1 VKAITNPKQA
11 AVMQAIL
18 EASKTDGLVLKEWQG
33 TKELAASLLPSEY
46 KRILK
51 ALDQQGYIEAKPVQL
66 IESKDHEEGG
76 LWPYDITV
84 KTDPHPEGVTWQDTT
99 LIINGH
105 AIKLGRGAHHY
116 TIQYYIASLAM
127 KKPGKAVLELT
138 ILEKYGNEEASSRSI
153 VDATRKLN
161 KKIAGA
167 TGIERLF
174 ECSNG
179 RVSYHPDRLN

>member
-1 VKAITNPKQA
+1 
-11 AVMQAIL
+11 MQAIL
-18 EASKTDGLVLKEWQG
+18 EASETDGPTLKEWQG
-33 TKELAASLLPSEY
+33 TKDLTAMLLPSEY

-51 ALDQQGYIEAKPVQL
+51 ALDQQGYIEAKSVSM
-66 IESKDHEEGG
+66 IESKDNEEGG
-76 LWPYDITV
+76 FWPYDITITANSHQKGIV
-84 KTDPHPEGVTWQDTT
+84 LQDTR
-99 LIINGH
+99 LFINGQV
-105 AIKLGRGAHHY
+105 IKLGRGAHHY
-116 TIQYYIASLAM
+116 TIQYHIANLTM

-138 ILEKYGNEEASSRSI
+138 ILEKCGNEEAPSRSV

-161 KKIAGA
+161 KKIADA